1 MGSTIADVIA
11 TTLAEN
17 GVEIV
22 FGLPGGESI
31 DLVAALER
39 AGIRFVLARHEARAA
54 WMADAYARVGRRVG
68 VCLSTLG
75 PGAANLA
82 AGLSHCYLDRSPVLA
97 LTAQLEPTLMPRHS
111 HQRLDLRRLMAPV
124 TKGSWPI
131 AVEDDV
137 AQRVREAMALA
148 RSGRFGPVHLEL
160 PASVAQSPARPD
172 SSETREAAPHL
183 PSVPAEAI
191 QGAAEALR
199 TARRPAILVGL
210 GIEPSAPYAPLRRLA
225 EALHAPVV
233 VTPKAKGAIPEDHPL
248 YAGVLGL
255 ERRETSA
262 DLLHRADRILAVGF
276 DPVELVMP
284 WDFEAPAI
292 FAAEFPNE
300 DPPLPTEIELIGNL
314 GATLEALAAESY
326 SRSGWTPDEIAAAR
340 PPWPEHDMTPLQ
352 PSRLLR
358 TAREALPDDAIVTCD
373 VGSHKLLIGKLW
385 PARMPNRFLVSNGLS
400 IMGYALPA
408 AIGAKIAEPE
418 TPVVCFTGD
427 GGMGMVA
434 SELETAARLRLP
446 VIVVVLADQAM
457 SLIRL
462 KQEAAGYEPVGTLF
476 APVDWCAVARGFGAR
491 ATVARTSE
499 EVRVAIDA
507 GLAADGPMLIEARI
521 DASEYRS
528 Y

>member
-1 MGSTIADVIA
+1 MGSTIAEVIA

-31 DLVAALER
+31 DLVAALEW

-54 WMADAYARVGRRVG
+54 WIADAYARVGRRIG
-68 VCLSTLG
+68 VCLATLG

-82 AGLSHCYLDRSPVLA
+82 AGLSHCYLDRAPVLA
-97 LTAQLEPTLMPRHS
+97 LTAQLEPALMAYHS

-137 AQRVREAMALA
+137 ARLVREAMTLA

-160 PASVAQSPARPD
+160 PASVAQSPAMPGSPAEEATRPLAV
-172 SSETREAAPHL
+172 SEEVIREAA
-183 PSVPAEAI
+183 EM
-191 QGAAEALR
+191 LR
-199 TARRPAILVGL
+199 TARRPAIVVGL
-210 GIEPSAPYAPLRRLA
+210 GIEPSAPYTPLRRLA

-233 VTPKAKGAIPEDHPL
+233 VTPKAKGAIPKDHSL

-255 ERRETSA
+255 ERREAPA
-262 DLLHRADRILAVGF
+262 DLLRLADCILAVGF

-284 WDFEAPAI
+284 WDFEAPLI

-300 DPPLPTEIELIGNL
+300 DPQLPAEIELIGDL
-314 GATLEALAAESY
+314 GATLEALAAEPY
-326 SRSGWTPDEIAAAR
+326 GRSDWTPEEIARAR
-340 PPWPEHDMTPLQ
+340 PSWPEHDAGDGLF
-352 PSRLLR
+352 PSQLLR
-358 TAREALPDDAIVTCD
+358 AVREVLPEDGIVTCD

-385 PARMPNRFLVSNGLS
+385 PARAPNRFLVSNGLS

-408 AIGAKIAEPE
+408 AIGAKLAEPSA
-418 TPVVCFTGD
+418 PVVCFIGD

-434 SELETAARLRLP
+434 SEMETAARLGLP
-446 VIVVVLADQAM
+446 IVVIVLADQAM

-462 KQEAAGYEPVGTLF
+462 KQELAGYEPVGTLF
-476 APVDWCAVARGFGAR
+476 SPVDWCAVARGYGAR
-491 ATVARTSE
+491 AAVACTVD
-499 EVRVAIDA
+499 EVRAAVQEGLSA
-507 GLAADGPMLIEARI
+507 GEPMVIEARI
-521 DASEYRS
+521 DPSEYRS